1 MKEQQHL
8 GTEHFLEHLIELEGN
23 SMARKNLTEKDQER
37 IDYLKSELISK
48 RNDGWNEEAFRK
60 ELIDDYGLSKKYVE
74 SL

>member
-23 SMARKNLTEKDQER
+23 SMARKKLTEKDQKR
-37 IDYLKSELISK
+37 IDYLKSEIIANRS
-48 RNDGWNEEAFRK
+48 NGWNRKAFK
-60 ELIDDYGLSKKYVE
+60 EELIDGYGFSKKYVE

>member
-1 MKEQQHL
+1 
-8 GTEHFLEHLIELEGN
+8 
-23 SMARKNLTEKDQER
+23 MARKKLTEKDQER

-74 SL
+74 NL

>member
-1 MKEQQHL
+1 MVR
-8 GTEHFLEHLIELEGN
+8 
-23 SMARKNLTEKDQER
+23 RKLTEKDQQR
-37 IDYLKSELISK
+37 IDWLKAELISK